1 MFSKPA
7 VNLLLTPVLTSALA
21 FVGAGANAITLNGS
35 SGTWSNPVGGSFIE
49 FQTVGEENQIR
60 WGDAVIPGQPSGL
73 GFTGVETTEVEL
85 ENVFQIG
92 TLRHFNNTIF
102 GDTAASAVDL
112 SIDLDFTEFGVR
124 SFDFSFEIDETTNQ
138 GEAENCPYPS
148 LTPCSDRISF
158 PVAFAPQSFDIDD
171 VSYTLSLE
179 GFSSAVDQSILS
191 DFISDESQTSEAL
204 LFGKI
209 TAVANIG
216 QPDATVPE
224 PQTIAGLFAVGSIFA
239 SRLLKRD
246 WLK

>member
-7 VNLLLTPVLTSALA
+7 VNLLLTPALTSAIAL
-21 FVGAGANAITLNGS
+21 VGAGANAVTLNSS

-60 WGDAVIPGQPSGL
+60 WGDPVTPGQPSGL
-73 GFTGVETTEVEL
+73 GFTGVGATEVEL

-112 SIDLDFTEFGVR
+112 SLDLDFAEFGVR
-124 SFDFSFEIDETTNQ
+124 SFDFSFEIDETPNV
-138 GEAENCPYPS
+138 GICPYPS
-148 LTPCSDRISF
+148 ETLCSDRISF

-179 GFSSAVDQSILS
+179 GFSPAMDEAILS

-216 QPDATVPE
+216 QPNTKVPE
-224 PQTIAGLFAVGSIFA
+224 P
-239 SRLLKRD
+239 
-246 WLK
+246 